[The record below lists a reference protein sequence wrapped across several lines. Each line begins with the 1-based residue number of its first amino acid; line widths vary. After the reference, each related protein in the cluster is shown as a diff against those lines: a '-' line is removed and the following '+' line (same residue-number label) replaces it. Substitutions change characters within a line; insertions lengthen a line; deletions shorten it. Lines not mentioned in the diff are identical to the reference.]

1 MACDE
6 NINRDACHGMRIAE
20 DLKSTRQRTQGSSSQ
35 TYEDFQ
41 SIQIDSI
48 RDFLHSA
55 NYAVFFCHLIFVDT
69 SEGVIFNIGFITSN
83 RKGKI
88 VDDFN

>member
-35 TYEDFQ
+35 TQEDF
-41 SIQIDSI
+41 
-48 RDFLHSA
+48 
-55 NYAVFFCHLIFVDT
+55 
-69 SEGVIFNIGFITSN
+69 
-83 RKGKI
+83 
-88 VDDFN
+88 